1 MKKYMGPAKALK
13 RVGSVAE
20 RHTEDHEDVAESRVA
35 ATRRAGFW
43 RTLDHQRKAS
53 GDRH

>member
-13 RVGSVAE
+13 RIGSVAE

-35 ATRRAGFW
+35 ATRRAGKQAG
-43 RTLDHQRKAS
+43 TGTS
-53 GDRH
+53 GLR